1 MADVIKVLGDEITL
15 TNTAANTVSNATLVR
30 LMNTSNSAIMTI
42 TQQNTDSA
50 NIASFSLGFMG
61 TDASVCYLKK
71 ENTDKLLASANS
83 VVKAVSV
90 GYY

>member
-1 MADVIKVLGDEITL
+1 MADVIKILGDELTL
-15 TNTAANTVSNATLVR
+15 NDTTANTVSNATLVR
-30 LMNTSNSAIMTI
+30 LMNISNSAIVTI
-42 TQQNTDSA
+42 TQQNAAAA

-71 ENTDKLLASANS
+71 ENTDKLLAGANS
-83 VVKAVSV
+83 VIKAVSV